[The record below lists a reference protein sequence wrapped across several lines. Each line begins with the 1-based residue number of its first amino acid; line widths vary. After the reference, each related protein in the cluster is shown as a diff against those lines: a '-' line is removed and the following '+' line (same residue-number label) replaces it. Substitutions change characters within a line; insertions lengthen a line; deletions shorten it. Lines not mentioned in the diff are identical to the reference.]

1 MLTNSHTF
9 SVKRVALGLTI
20 AVCSLAIG
28 GIVGARLF
36 SDEMSEKRKLQAQTI
51 EQQTRLLEL
60 EQELVQLRAAR
71 EIDQRSLERVHK
83 SLTALQARLSSSDE
97 ELWLYRHLL
106 QDKAGTTPDAFSS
119 SIKMTKGETPDEVL
133 FKLLLYRKK
142 SKKSQEVT
150 VNYLLTI
157 KGSDQSFPIFGE
169 NEETGARQASFKY
182 FHVEEG
188 KFKLPKGFQPEAVE
202 IHIWKDK
209 DAKVS
214 QVFPWQ
220 L

>member
-1 MLTNSHTF
+1 ML
-9 SVKRVALGLTI
+9 
-20 AVCSLAIG
+20 CCLAIG
-28 GIVGARLF
+28 GIAGARYF
-36 SDEMSEKRKLQAQTI
+36 SDEMSQKRKLQAQSI
-51 EQQTRLLEL
+51 EQQARLLDL
-60 EQELVQLRAAR
+60 EQELVRLRAAA

-83 SLTALQARLSSSDE
+83 SLAALQARLSSSDE

-106 QDKAGTTPDAFSS
+106 QDKAGAPAGAFSS
-119 SIKMTKGETPDEVL
+119 SIKLTKGETPDEVA

-150 VNYLLTI
+150 VNYLLTVN
-157 KGSDQSFPIFGE
+157 SPDHSFPVFGE
-169 NEETGARQASFKY
+169 SEESGTRQASFKY

-188 KFKLPKGFQPEAVE
+188 TFRLPKGFQPESVE
-202 IHIWKDK
+202 VHIWKEK
-209 DAKVS
+209 DSVIS